1 MNTDVKDINPTRRAI
16 IVEVSSEEIATIESK
31 LIQDFKRQAKVP
43 GFRPGKAPENM
54 IRMRYAKDIAG
65 ELKSRV
71 VSAAHQDG
79 VLKSDVDIY
88 GIVELDEGEIRSGQD
103 AKLTFTV
110 DVMPEFELPSYD
122 GLKVKSESTEAD
134 DAEIDKM
141 FDQMLSQR
149 AEFKVVEKAAKGDYV
164 RCSYEGTIEGQAIAE
179 LAPDAPMYGKQSKT
193 WEEAGSEDAPGVRAV
208 IDGLVG
214 MSAGEKK
221 EVEWNFRRI
230 FRWRLLPAIVRSILW
245 RLRKCVRRSCRNW
258 TRLSSKACK

>member
-149 AEFKVVEKAAKGDYV
+149 AEFKVVEKAAEKGDYV
-164 RCSYEGTIEGQAIAE
+164 RCS
-179 LAPDAPMYGKQSKT
+179 
-193 WEEAGSEDAPGVRAV
+193 
-208 IDGLVG
+208 
-214 MSAGEKK
+214 
-221 EVEWNFRRI
+221 
-230 FRWRLLPAIVRSILW
+230 
-245 RLRKCVRRSCRNW
+245 
-258 TRLSSKACK
+258 